1 MILKEQDFLKIEKL
15 NFSYGKYP
23 ILKDITCN
31 IQERKMTAIIGPNGC
46 GKSTLLK
53 NILGFHSGNF
63 ESFSLLGKNWK
74 EFSPKDLARVI
85 AYIPQKINIIPG
97 ISVRD
102 FICLGRFSQLKHSW
116 DSYSKRDFEIVD
128 NIIETLHL
136 ELFRNRLLVSLSG
149 GELQKI
155 FLAKALAQEAKILLL
170 DEPTS
175 ALDFHNAIFFMKT
188 LKKYIQYYDITP
200 IIVLHD
206 LNLAASFCDEIIMM
220 KEGKIINKGSPKEM
234 MTVEN
239 IHQIYGLD
247 CRVHYSIENEAPY
260 IIPKVKN

>member
-1 MILKEQDFLKIEKL
+1 MISKEQDFLKIEKL

-102 FICLGRFSQLKHSW
+102 FVMPKM
-116 DSYSKRDFEIVD
+116 
-128 NIIETLHL
+128 
-136 ELFRNRLLVSLSG
+136 
-149 GELQKI
+149 
-155 FLAKALAQEAKILLL
+155 ILL
-170 DEPTS
+170 
-175 ALDFHNAIFFMKT
+175 
-188 LKKYIQYYDITP
+188 
-200 IIVLHD
+200 
-206 LNLAASFCDEIIMM
+206 
-220 KEGKIINKGSPKEM
+220 NKGREEGEIEQANPNSFVKIVTDIPLSEM
-234 MTVEN
+234 DM
-239 IHQIYGLD
+239 L
-247 CRVHYSIENEAPY
+247 R
-260 IIPKVKN
+260 KKL